1 MMGRAQFALTRK
13 EYREIKSKDYGA
25 MNRFCTNLY
34 IQGYGDGR
42 RDLAQEFKISTRQDG
57 FVNRERMIEERGDV
71 LIIDQDD
78 LARVLSAVPGISTIK
93 AKAIVNVLFNIK
105 EKSE

>member
-1 MMGRAQFALTRK
+1 MGRAQFALTRK

-42 RDLAQEFKISTRQDG
+42 KDLAEEYKLSAKNDG
-57 FVNRERMIEERGDV
+57 FINRERVIEERDDV
-71 LIIDQDD
+71 LVIDQDE
-78 LARVLSAVPGISTIK
+78 LTRALSSVPGISTIK
-93 AKAIVNVLFNIK
+93 AKAIVNVLLGIK
-105 EKSE
+105 EKKE